1 MAQDDLK
8 IAELSQVTLP
18 PAVTM
23 ALVLVTPVVYCRD
36 HPITSRAL
44 IRCESFT
51 FDRFCNTISD
61 YDKNYSSFHH
71 SVFVFVLY
79 VYLHAC
85 LFYTKYYQMYQ
96 D

>member
-23 ALVLVTPVVYCRD
+23 ALVLVTPVVNCRG
-36 HPITSRAL
+36 HPITSMGL
-44 IRCESFT
+44 GHFWCQSVSCESFT
-51 FDRFCNTISD
+51 FGSFCNIMIMTKTTAHFIT
-61 YDKNYSSFHH
+61 
-71 SVFVFVLY
+71 VFLFLFFVY

-85 LFYTKYYQMYQ
+85 LF
-96 D
+96 